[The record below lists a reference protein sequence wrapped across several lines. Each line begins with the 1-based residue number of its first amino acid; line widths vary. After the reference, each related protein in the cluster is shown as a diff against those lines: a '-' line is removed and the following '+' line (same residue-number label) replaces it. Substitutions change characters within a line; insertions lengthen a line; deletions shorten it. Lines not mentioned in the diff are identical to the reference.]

1 MHLHHSIIGKR
12 AVYAIFDVRLCLAE
26 TPTQYLNHVARCRIY
41 SPASQRQLAYVLTQF
56 LTYLED
62 SPYFSGLN
70 VDECISHFNRDHLV
84 NWINAQRRA
93 GIQERTIHS
102 RETLLR
108 EAFCYFSTEDARR
121 LVTVS
126 PWSDGRLLTRCRHMT
141 LPRYV
146 TEQQLIHLLLGL
158 KNESQRVAA
167 HFLFDTGVRISEL
180 CRLNRESLPDITAWP
195 EQPYYPIHLVGSKGR
210 DGTGMKPRETV
221 ISHAMLT
228 RVHKYHRT
236 RAYFGAAKM
245 TADDRHKPAFLSVN
259 GERLTE
265 NGFRKALASAAIR
278 QGIDPNT
285 VTPHRLRHGA
295 GFSVLRSDLGLTLL
309 DNLLILRGM
318 LGHKH
323 IATTEAYAHIPLAAI
338 LKDRSVIAR
347 HIEAQRIYDQTALYP
362 KDEHERRGHTSRLR
376 IGT

>member
-1 MHLHHSIIGKR
+1 MRLHYSIIGNR
-12 AVYAIFDVRLCLAE
+12 AVYAIFDARLCLAE
-26 TPTQYLNHVARCRIY
+26 TPTQYLDHVARRQTY
-41 SPASQRQLAYVLTQF
+41 SPASQRQLAYVLAQF

-70 VDECISHFNRDHLV
+70 VDECIGHFNWEHLV
-84 NWINAQRRA
+84 EWINAQRRA

-108 EAFCYFSTEDARR
+108 EAFRYFSTEDARR

-195 EQPYYPIHLVGSKGR
+195 EQPYYPMHLVGSKEG
-210 DGTGMKPRETV
+210 PRWYRHETE
-221 ISHAMLT
+221 
-228 RVHKYHRT
+228 
-236 RAYFGAAKM
+236 GNC
-245 TADDRHKPAFLSVN
+245 D
-259 GERLTE
+259 
-265 NGFRKALASAAIR
+265 
-278 QGIDPNT
+278 
-285 VTPHRLRHGA
+285 
-295 GFSVLRSDLGLTLL
+295 
-309 DNLLILRGM
+309 
-318 LGHKH
+318 
-323 IATTEAYAHIPLAAI
+323 
-338 LKDRSVIAR
+338 
-347 HIEAQRIYDQTALYP
+347 
-362 KDEHERRGHTSRLR
+362 
-376 IGT
+376 